1 MFKVIFQ
8 KINVTMNGIILR
20 QLKTSDS
27 GLHNVIF
34 IEKTN

>member
-8 KINVTMNGIILR
+8 KINVTMNGVILR
-20 QLKTSDS
+20 QLRTSES

-34 IEKTN
+34 MGKIN